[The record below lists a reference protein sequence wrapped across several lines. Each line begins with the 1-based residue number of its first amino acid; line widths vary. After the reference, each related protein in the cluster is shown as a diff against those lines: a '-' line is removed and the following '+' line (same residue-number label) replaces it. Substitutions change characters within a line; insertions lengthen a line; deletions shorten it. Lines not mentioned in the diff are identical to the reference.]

1 MNLKL
6 KARIIER
13 FGSQIQFAHTIHE
26 DESLVSKVVRGW
38 RPLSTE
44 KKAECHKQSFL
55 GSRVYGDIVN
65 VPASAADYP
74 KRSAGEYV
82 GWKRLLGDG
91 NLHMKSH
98 RWMTFV

>member
-1 MNLKL
+1 M
-6 KARIIER
+6 ADIR
-13 FGSQIQFAHTIHE
+13 
-26 DESLVSKVVRGW
+26 RG
-38 RPLSTE
+38 RDQAGLMLC
-44 KKAECHKQSFL
+44 CHKQSFL